1 MFLGNI
7 PGPSMLPTPA
17 GRFQILR
24 KLATGGMAEIFLAR
38 QTGMEGLERL
48 VVIKRILPHRARDA
62 EFVTMFLDEA
72 RIVAGLNHPNVAQIY
87 DLGKEEETFFLV
99 MEYVRGP
106 DLGKLLDT
114 IYESGGRGL
123 PLRIALPIIIG
134 TCEAL
139 HYIHEKRDE
148 AGMPLGIVH
157 RDINPQNV
165 VVSYEGAVKLIDF
178 GIAKAKTKVYE
189 TRTGVIKG
197 TYGYMAPEQLTRKA
211 PIDRR
216 SDVFALGVLLYESIL
231 GVHPFE
237 ASDEIALLGHIVRGD
252 YKRPRAVRADFP
264 EELERVILGCLTPRP
279 EQRIPDARTVQEHLE
294 EFMAANR
301 LVVSMARLGDFVR
314 EVVPEPAE
322 KRDDKPRSAP
332 RARVQIDGPTP
343 QHLRFPDD
351 GDSVIAALS
360 GGQADATVSRLE
372 TPLFPDDEE
381 ATAYQGPRRGKPRPA
396 PPERRSPSERRPPPP
411 VTPAPVV
418 PVASPSP
425 TAHGYAIAGLLAPEP
440 LLPTPSPLQPLLE
453 PSGTM
458 ALDAIAAEG
467 PTTMRTEDSVS
478 VATVMDRPVA
488 TSKITLP
495 PVSNIDRLGAIDL
508 SPRPQGPWSSP
519 TVRGIA
525 LVLLAAVG
533 GAVLAAVGVAV
544 LSDDSEA
551 TPAPDAAVSVAVAE
565 PVPPVTRTPG
575 AGSQPIAAPPPVA
588 PTPPTEPPTE
598 PLPTPVSLPTPAP
611 PPSPPAPAAPGGKT
625 LQIRSTPEG
634 ARIWINGAELERRTP
649 ATIDLP
655 VDTPEYVTVKV
666 SLERYQ
672 SMEREVEVITG
683 AAVFELQAQRP
694 RIRRRAPP
702 RPSKPPRRS
711 R

>member
-1 MFLGNI
+1 
-7 PGPSMLPTPA
+7 MLPNPD

-148 AGMPLGIVH
+148 SGMPLGIVH

-237 ASDEIALLGHIVRGD
+237 ASDEVSLLGHIVRGD

-279 EQRIPDARTVQEHLE
+279 EQRIPDARTVQQHLE

-314 EVVPEPAE
+314 EVVPEPSE

-332 RARVQIDGPTP
+332 RGRIAIDGPTP
-343 QHLRFPDD
+343 QHLRFPDS

-360 GGQADATVSRLE
+360 GGEADATAARLE

-381 ATAYQGPRRGKPRPA
+381 ATAYQGPPRTQKPRS
-396 PPERRSPSERRPPPP
+396 SPSERRQPPP
-411 VTPAPVV
+411 VTPLPVV

-425 TAHGYAIAGLLAPEP
+425 TAHGYAIAGLVPPEP
-440 LLPTPSPLQPLLE
+440 LLPTPAPLQPLLE
-453 PSGTM
+453 PS
-458 ALDAIAAEG
+458 APIVLEAIAADA

-478 VATVMDRPVA
+478 VATVMDRPGGA
-488 TSKITLP
+488 TAKITLP
-495 PVSNIDRLGAIDL
+495 PVSNLDRLGAIDL
-508 SPRPQGPWSSP
+508 SPPRPQGAWSSP

-533 GAVLAAVGVAV
+533 GALLAAVGVSV

-551 TPAPDAAVSVAVAE
+551 TPALDAGVTVASAE
-565 PVPPVTRTPG
+565 PAAATPRTSPPP
-575 AGSQPIAAPPPVA
+575 AAPPA
-588 PTPPTEPPTE
+588 PTPPPPEPPPAAVPT
-598 PLPTPVSLPTPAP
+598 PTPTPVALATPPETPPTPAP
-611 PPSPPAPAAPGGKT
+611 PETKP

-634 ARIWINGAELERRTP
+634 ARIWINGTEQRERTP
-649 ATIDLP
+649 ATISLP
-655 VDTPEYVTVKV
+655 ADTPEYVTVRV

-672 SMEREVEVITG
+672 AMEREVEVITG
-683 AAVFELQAQRP
+683 AAVFELQEQR
-694 RIRRRAPP
+694 RHIRRRVQRPSP
-702 RPSKPPRRS
+702 RPSPRPNRPTSRRS

>member
-1 MFLGNI
+1 
-7 PGPSMLPTPA
+7 MLPTPA

-48 VVIKRILPHRARDA
+48 VVVKRILPHRARDA

-148 AGMPLGIVH
+148 SGMPLGIVH

-237 ASDEIALLGHIVRGD
+237 ASDEVALLGHIVRGD

-301 LVVSMARLGDFVR
+301 LIVSMARLGDFVR
-314 EVVPEPAE
+314 EVVPEPSE

-332 RARVQIDGPTP
+332 RARAPIDGPTP
-343 QHLRFPDD
+343 QHLRFPEE
-351 GDSVIAALS
+351 GDSVIVALS
-360 GGQADATVSRLE
+360 GGEADATVSRLE

-381 ATAYQGPRRGKPRPA
+381 ATAYQGPPRAKPRPSA
-396 PPERRSPSERRPPPP
+396 PERRPPSERRSPSERRPPPP

-425 TAHGYAIAGLLAPEP
+425 TAHGYAIAGLIPAEP
-440 LLPTPSPLQPLLE
+440 LLPTPTPSPLQPLLE
-453 PSGTM
+453 PS
-458 ALDAIAAEG
+458 APIVLDAIAAEG

-478 VATVMDRPVA
+478 VATVMDRPGGA
-488 TSKITLP
+488 TAKITLP
-495 PVSNIDRLGAIDL
+495 PVSNLDRLGAIDL
-508 SPRPQGPWSSP
+508 SPRPQSAWSSP

-551 TPAPDAAVSVAVAE
+551 TPAPDAAVAVAAAE
-565 PVPPVTRTPG
+565 PVPPAPRAPG
-575 AGSQPIAAPPPVA
+575 AETPAIAAPPPAA
-588 PTPPTEPPTE
+588 PTPPPEAPPA
-598 PLPTPVSLPTPAP
+598 PVPTPVSLPTPAAP
-611 PPSPPAPAAPGGKT
+611 TAPPAPVPPEGKS

-634 ARIWINGAELERRTP
+634 ARIWINGTEHEGRTP
-649 ATIDLP
+649 ATIELP
-655 VDTPEYVTVKV
+655 ADTPEYVTVRV

-672 SMEREVEVITG
+672 SIEREVEVITG

-694 RIRRRAPP
+694 RIRRRTPA
-702 RPSKPPRRS
+702 RPGKSTRRS